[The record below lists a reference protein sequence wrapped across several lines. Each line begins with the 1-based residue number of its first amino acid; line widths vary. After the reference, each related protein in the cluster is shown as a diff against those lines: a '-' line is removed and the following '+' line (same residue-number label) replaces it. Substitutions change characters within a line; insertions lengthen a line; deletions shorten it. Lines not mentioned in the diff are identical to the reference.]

1 MRLRVSGDLPL
12 PVVEQLQEDLSPLLP
27 IVLFRTTELREG
39 YLPSQVR
46 LIGELS
52 EWVDSL
58 KGPAAALLSSVSSR
72 GSLGSSPSQARDGV
86 APPGTNVEPLKQ
98 LARILSSV
106 LKMKIQKHL
115 QVSVGLAVPDWQ
127 HGTTLTLKD
136 PDDESI
142 ALAIARFVNQLGDV
156 EVAIREEMKS
166 PRKPYGQV
174 HLEVG
179 AKGPMILR
187 WLDEKTLNF
196 HEREL
201 GPPSGTADVK

>member
-1 MRLRVSGDLPL
+1 M

-58 KGPAAALLSSVSSR
+58 KGPAAALLSSVA
-72 GSLGSSPSQARDGV
+72 GQDSLGPSPGQTRDGV

-106 LKMKIQKHL
+106 LKMKTQKHL
-115 QVSVGLAVPDWQ
+115 QVGVGLAVPDWQ
-127 HGTTLTLKD
+127 HGTTLTLND
-136 PDDESI
+136 SDEESI
-142 ALAIARFVNQLGDV
+142 ALAIARFVNQLADV

-179 AKGPMILR
+179 VKGPMVLR
-187 WLDEKTLNF
+187 WLDERTLNF
-196 HEREL
+196 HEREVAS
-201 GPPSGTADVK
+201 PRGTAEVK

>member
-1 MRLRVSGDLPL
+1 MRLRVSGDLPM

-46 LIGELS
+46 LIGDLS

-58 KGPAAALLSSVSSR
+58 KGPATALLRGVSAQD
-72 GSLGSSPSQARDGV
+72 SLESSPDQTRDGV
-86 APPGTNVEPLKQ
+86 APADTNVEPLRQ

-115 QVSVGLAVPDWQ
+115 QVSVGLAVPDLQ

-136 PDDESI
+136 PDEESI
-142 ALAIARFVNQLGDV
+142 ALAIARFVNQLADV

-174 HLEVG
+174 HLEFAVN
-179 AKGPMILR
+179 GPMVLR

-196 HEREL
+196 HEREVA
-201 GPPSGTADVK
+201 PPRGTADVK